1 MPTVV
6 TNKIITMDRMIDIL
20 YFDMEKNMFTRECI
34 KLIDKFFS

>member
-20 YFDMEKNMFTRECI
+20 YFDKEKICSLENV
-34 KLIDKFFS
+34 LN